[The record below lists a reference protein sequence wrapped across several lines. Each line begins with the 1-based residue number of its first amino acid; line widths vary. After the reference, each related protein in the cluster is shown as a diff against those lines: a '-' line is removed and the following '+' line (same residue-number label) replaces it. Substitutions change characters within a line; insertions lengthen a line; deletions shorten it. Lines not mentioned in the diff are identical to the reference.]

1 MYHTGCKAKYILIK
15 FTIILAFL
23 ITGEFNVS
31 GKLNAQSTTGNIM
44 KWSTWTI
51 IQSLPSP
58 VFFQDKNEIGSR
70 HNFGFRWQITPVNIS
85 FNMNK
90 LASPV
95 SVLKVNPLKRHI
107 GSMEILLEPQWAME
121 DFRYSD
127 LKRFSLGT
135 GMRIYFPLKEYGE
148 YLSSSFAVKYNFQK
162 SKKGQEDNCAGIEAG
177 LYSFFGIVGLRFN
190 YNFNGYSAYNISLNL
205 KYY

>member
-1 MYHTGCKAKYILIK
+1 MYHIGCNVKYLLIRV
-15 FTIILAFL
+15 IIIFAFL
-23 ITGEFNVS
+23 FTGEFNIS
-31 GKLNAQSTTGNIM
+31 SELNAQSTADNIV
-44 KWSTWTI
+44 KWSTWAL
-51 IQSLPSP
+51 IQSVPSP
-58 VFFQDKNEIGSR
+58 VFFQDKNNYGSS
-70 HNFGFRWQITPVNIS
+70 HNFGFRWQITPLNVS

-90 LASPV
+90 LVSPV

-107 GSMEILLEPQWAME
+107 GSVEILLEPQWTME
-121 DFRYSD
+121 DFSYSD

-148 YLSSSFAVKYNFQK
+148 YLSSSVAIKYNFQK
-162 SKKGQEDNCAGIEAG
+162 NNTGSEDNCPGIEAG

-190 YNFNGYSAYNISLNL
+190 YNFNSSSAYNISLNL